1 MNSRIIKRQN
11 NEVSNEVAIS
21 RRSIHEALNEYL
33 SFFLS
38 SWLSYKEFMIYS
50 HQALKYIPVYN
61 IKVAQ
66 FHLGNLKEIVD
77 KNVTSFAY
85 QRVR

>member
-1 MNSRIIKRQN
+1 MN
-11 NEVSNEVAIS
+11 IS
-21 RRSIHEALNEYL
+21 H
-33 SFFLS
+33 FFLS

-85 QRVR
+85 QTVR

>member
-1 MNSRIIKRQN
+1 
-11 NEVSNEVAIS
+11 
-21 RRSIHEALNEYL
+21 
-33 SFFLS
+33 
-38 SWLSYKEFMIYS
+38 MIYS

-85 QRVR
+85 HAEGTLA